1 MRGCCFYVCQG
12 YLFGITTV
20 GLILSVFQQISDQ
33 AGDDGRINLG
43 LRVTFPIKFRYA
55 VFLLS
60 DIQAGDDGRVKMEMT
75 VALSWG

>member
-1 MRGCCFYVCQG
+1 M
-12 YLFGITTV
+12 
-20 GLILSVFQQISDQ
+20 
-33 AGDDGRINLG
+33 G

-60 DIQAGDDGRVKMEMT
+60 DIQAGDDGLIKLWLRETFPIKFRYAVLLLSNIQAGDDGCVKVEMT